1 MIRANACIRIV
12 YTYNYKYTQM
22 KKLAGFGCCRMI
34 AGFRAARRNIVY
46 NDGGGCKY
54 GLIPLRVMVR
64 LNYYVVGI
72 SLYEAI

>member
-1 MIRANACIRIV
+1 
-12 YTYNYKYTQM
+12 M

-72 SLYEAI
+72 SLYVSYISLNLNTQKNDPPVSK